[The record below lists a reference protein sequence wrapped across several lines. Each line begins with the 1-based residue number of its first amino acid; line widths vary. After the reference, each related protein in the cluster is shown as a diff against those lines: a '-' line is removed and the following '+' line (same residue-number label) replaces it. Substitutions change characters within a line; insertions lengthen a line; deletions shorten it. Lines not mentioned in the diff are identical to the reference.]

1 MKTNKIQSTLL
12 AATLGLTLGFASC
25 AGEASATD
33 LNSQG
38 ETALQSQDYDGA
50 KASFEGA
57 LAALGDD
64 TTSAD
69 YKAAKLGLIESLAH
83 LDAGGCETAFL
94 ALAKEGNLV
103 AKDYSYIAGQ
113 LASANSV
120 MEGINV
126 AAAGLVTFPEDQGL
140 DAVLNTLKEKAKS
153 SGNAEAISALAGLGY
168 L

>member
-1 MKTNKIQSTLL
+1 MKTTKIQSTLL
-12 AATLGLTLGFASC
+12 VAALGLTLGFASC

-33 LNSQG
+33 LNNQG
-38 ETALQSQDYDGA
+38 ETSLQSQDYDGA
-50 KASFEGA
+50 KANFEGA

-64 TTSAD
+64 TASAD
-69 YKAAKLGLIESLAH
+69 YKTAQLGLIECLAH
-83 LDAGGCETAFL
+83 LDASGCVEAFE
-94 ALAKEGNLV
+94 AFAENGNLV

-120 MEGINV
+120 IEGINI
-126 AAAGLVTFPEDQGL
+126 AAAGIGAFPDDKGL
-140 DAVLNTLKEKAKS
+140 DAVLNTLNEKAKS

>member
-1 MKTNKIQSTLL
+1 MKTTKIQSTLL
-12 AATLGLTLGFASC
+12 AAALGLTLGFASC
-25 AGEASATD
+25 AGEASASD

-38 ETALQSQDYDGA
+38 ESALQTQDYDGA

-69 YKAAKLGLIESLAH
+69 YKTAKLGVIECLAH
-83 LDAGGCETAFL
+83 LDASGCEKAFTDF
-94 ALAKEGNLV
+94 AKDGNLV
-103 AKDYSYIAGQ
+103 ARDYSYIAGQ
-113 LASANSV
+113 LASANNV
-120 MEGINV
+120 MAGINV
-126 AAAGLVTFPEDQGL
+126 AKAGITTFPKDKGL
-140 DAVLNTLKEKAKS
+140 DAVLNTLTEKAKS